1 MVWALVTIIKKQNPS
16 CVHPFS
22 LENLTATVV
31 ILKLYLRDLG
41 DVIEN
46 RTLNIRIS
54 SLFSRSDLLRSP
66 LDDACGLGSVI
77 TMVLKFECAAE

>member
-1 MVWALVTIIKKQNPS
+1 MNIIKKQNPF
-16 CVHPFS
+16 VHPFS

-31 ILKLYLRDLG
+31 ILKLYLRDLS

-46 RTLNIRIS
+46 RTFNIRVH

-66 LDDACGLGSVI
+66 LDNACGLGSVI
-77 TMVLKFECAAE
+77 TVVLKFECAAE